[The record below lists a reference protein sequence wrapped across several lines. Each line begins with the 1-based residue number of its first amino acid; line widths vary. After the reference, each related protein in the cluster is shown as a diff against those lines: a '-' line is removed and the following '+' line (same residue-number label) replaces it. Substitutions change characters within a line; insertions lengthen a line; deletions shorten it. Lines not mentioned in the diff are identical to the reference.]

1 MLSTI
6 AGAAGMFAGTNID
19 DIIVLTTLFLASA
32 GGSPR
37 PWHIVLGQYLGFS
50 ALIGLS
56 VVAALGLA
64 IIPDEWVGL
73 LGAVPLAIGLL
84 GLVRA
89 LRRKDEGERKS
100 AFAGIGLAGIIGI
113 TVSNGAD
120 NIAVYAPVFRTMAP
134 PETVLTILVFLVLV
148 AVWCVLGRL
157 IGTHKKVS
165 DTLKSVEHWLVPS
178 VFIGLGLIIL
188 LSSGSL
194 ARLIG
199 LTA

>member
-6 AGAAGMFAGTNID
+6 AEAAGLFAGTNID
-19 DIIVLTTLFLASA
+19 DILVLTALFLSSA
-32 GGSPR
+32 AGSPR
-37 PWHIVLGQYLGFS
+37 PWQIVLGQYLGFS

-56 VVAALGLA
+56 VVAALGLT

-89 LRRKDEGERKS
+89 LHRKDDGERTS
-100 AFAGIGLAGIIGI
+100 AFAGIGLAGISGI
-113 TVSNGAD
+113 TISNGVD
-120 NIAVYAPVFRTMAP
+120 NIAVYTPVFRTMAP
-134 PETVLTILVFLVLV
+134 PETVVTILVFLVLV
-148 AVWCVLGRL
+148 AAWCVLGRL
-157 IGTHKKVS
+157 IGTHERVTES
-165 DTLKSVEHWLVPS
+165 LKRVEHWLVPS
-178 VFIGLGLIIL
+178 VFIGLGLLIL

-199 LTA
+199 STA